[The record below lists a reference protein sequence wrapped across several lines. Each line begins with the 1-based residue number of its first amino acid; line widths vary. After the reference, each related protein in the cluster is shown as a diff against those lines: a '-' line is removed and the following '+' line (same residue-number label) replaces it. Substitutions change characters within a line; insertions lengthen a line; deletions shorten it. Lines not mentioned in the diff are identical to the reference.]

1 VHDKRRS
8 ALVLVS
14 GLSRAG
20 KSTFAR
26 QLCEAI
32 AGAQHLPLDRYF
44 LAVPPGLRFI
54 DWVQSPASI
63 DWATLRA
70 HLARLSS
77 GQSCY
82 TPCLDYEGS
91 GRRLSDGGERPHA
104 RRVRVTGGAPIYVLP
119 GCYAFAAPRDFMPR
133 YHVFV
138 RTPLALIAERILQ
151 HRVWGEQ
158 ALKRAPLVDIAERM
172 AGQPVPDWRRIL
184 EAHQPR
190 YRDVLAYEAQ
200 ADLVV
205 DGTGTQRQTFARA
218 VERIGRWLGE

>member
-1 VHDKRRS
+1 VHDERRS
-8 ALVLVS
+8 VLVLVS

-20 KSTFAR
+20 KSTFAH

-32 AGAQHLPLDRYF
+32 AGAQHLPLDHYF

-70 HLARLSS
+70 HLAQLSS
-77 GQSCY
+77 GQACY
-82 TPCLDYEGS
+82 TPCLDWEGS
-91 GRRLSDGGERPHA
+91 GQRLSDGGERLHA
-104 RRVRVTGGAPIYVLP
+104 RSVRVAGGAPIYVLP
-119 GCYAFAAPRDFMPR
+119 GCHAFAAPRDFAPR
-133 YHVFV
+133 YHIFV
-138 RTPLALIAERILQ
+138 RTPLARIAERILQ
-151 HRVWGEQ
+151 HRFWGEQ
-158 ALKRAPLVDIAERM
+158 ALKRTPLARIAERI
-172 AGQPVPDWRRIL
+172 AGQAVQDWRPIL

-205 DGTGTQRQTFARA
+205 DGTGTQRETFVRA
-218 VERIGRWLGE
+218 VELIHRTLGQ

>member
-1 VHDKRRS
+1 MHDERRS
-8 ALVLVS
+8 LLVLVS

-70 HLARLSS
+70 HLVQLSS

-82 TPCLDYEGS
+82 TPCLDWEGS
-91 GRRLSDGGERPHA
+91 GQRLSDGGERPHA
-104 RRVRVTGGAPIYVLP
+104 RSVRVAGGAPIYVLP
-119 GCYAFAAPRDFMPR
+119 GCHAFAAPRDFMPR

-151 HRVWGEQ
+151 HRLWGEQ
-158 ALKRAPLVDIAERM
+158 VLKRTPLVGIAERI
-172 AGQPVPDWRRIL
+172 AGQAVQDWRPIL
-184 EAHQPR
+184 EAHQPH

-218 VERIGRWLGE
+218 VELIQRTLGK

>member
-8 ALVLVS
+8 APVLVS

-44 LAVPPGLRFI
+44 LAVPPGLHFI

-91 GRRLSDGGERPHA
+91 RRRLSDGGERPRA
-104 RRVRVTGGAPIYVLP
+104 RSVRVAGGAPIYVLP

-138 RTPLALIAERILQ
+138 RTPLAL
-151 HRVWGEQ
+151 
-158 ALKRAPLVDIAERM
+158 IAERM

-218 VERIGRWLGE
+218 VERIRRWLGE